1 MSKKLLLFA
10 LMSLCV
16 IALSACKGNEE
27 KLKGAPNEQKV
38 DEDKE
43 VEEEKRKQEEQQKAE
58 EEKRKQEE
66 QQRVEEEKR
75 KQEEQQKAEE
85 EKRKQEEQ
93 QRAEEEKRKQE
104 EQQRVEEEKRKQ
116 EEQQRVAEEKRKQ
129 EEKKDQQQQ
138 STQQERTQKQ
148 EKPTQATGGKPTRS
162 QISVGSHVVIQLDN
176 DYSKTV
182 SGVVKDI
189 LTHSET
195 HTYGIKVRLQDGK
208 IGRVQSVK

>member
-1 MSKKLLLFA
+1 MLKKLLLFV

-16 IALSACKGNEE
+16 IALSACKGDEE
-27 KLKGAPNEQKV
+27 KLKATTDEQKV
-38 DEDKE
+38 DGDKKV
-43 VEEEKRKQEEQQKAE
+43 VEEEKAKQEEQQRVE
-58 EEKRKQEE
+58 EEKAKQEE

-85 EKRKQEEQ
+85 EKAKQEEQ

-104 EQQRVEEEKRKQ
+104 EQRKQ
-116 EEQQRVAEEKRKQ
+116 EAQKA
-129 EEKKDQQQQ
+129 QQQQ
-138 STQQERTQKQ
+138 SIQQERTQKQ
-148 EKPTQATGGKPTRS
+148 EKTTQATGGKPTRS

-189 LTHSET
+189 LTNSET
-195 HTYGIKVRLQDGK
+195 HTYGIKVRLQDGQ
-208 IGRVQSVK
+208 IGRVQSVN

>member
-1 MSKKLLLFA
+1 LKKLLLCV

-16 IALSACKGNEE
+16 MALSACKGDEE
-27 KLKGAPNEQKV
+27 KLKVAEDEQKI
-38 DEDKE
+38 DEDKK
-43 VEEEKRKQEEQQKAE
+43 VVE

-66 QQRVEEEKR
+66 QQRV
-75 KQEEQQKAEE
+75 EE

-116 EEQQRVAEEKRKQ
+116 EEQQRVEEEKRKQ
-129 EEKKDQQQQ
+129 QEQKTQQQQ
-138 STQQERTQKQ
+138 SIQQERTQKQ
-148 EKPTQATGGKPTRS
+148 EKTTQATGGKPTRS

-195 HTYGIKVRLQDGK
+195 HTYGIKVRLQDGQ
-208 IGRVQSVK
+208 IGRVQSVN

>member
-27 KLKGAPNEQKV
+27 KLKGAPDEQKV
-38 DEDKE
+38 DEDKKV
-43 VEEEKRKQEEQQKAE
+43 VEEEKGKQEEQQRAE

-75 KQEEQQKAEE
+75 KQEEQQRVEE

-116 EEQQRVAEEKRKQ
+116 EE
-129 EEKKDQQQQ
+129 KKAQQQQ

-195 HTYGIKVRLQDGK
+195 HTYGIKVRLQDGQ

>member
-27 KLKGAPNEQKV
+27 KLKGAPDEQKV
-38 DEDKE
+38 DEDKKVVE
-43 VEEEKRKQEEQQKAE
+43 EEKGKQEEQQKVEEEKRKQEEQQRVEEEKRKQEEQQKAE

-75 KQEEQQKAEE
+75 KQEEQQ
-85 EKRKQEEQ
+85 
-93 QRAEEEKRKQE
+93 
-104 EQQRVEEEKRKQ
+104 RVEEEKRKQ
-116 EEQQRVAEEKRKQ
+116 EE
-129 EEKKDQQQQ
+129 KKAQQQQ

-195 HTYGIKVRLQDGK
+195 HTYGIKVRLQDGQ

>member
-27 KLKGAPNEQKV
+27 KLKGAPDEQKV
-38 DEDKE
+38 DEDKKV
-43 VEEEKRKQEEQQKAE
+43 VEEEKG
-58 EEKRKQEE
+58 KQEE
-66 QQRVEEEKR
+66 QQR
-75 KQEEQQKAEE
+75 AEE

-116 EEQQRVAEEKRKQ
+116 EE
-129 EEKKDQQQQ
+129 KKAQQQQ

-195 HTYGIKVRLQDGK
+195 HTYGIKVRLQDGQ

>member
-27 KLKGAPNEQKV
+27 KLKGAPDEQKV
-38 DEDKE
+38 DEDK
-43 VEEEKRKQEEQQKAE
+43 K
-58 EEKRKQEE
+58 
-66 QQRVEEEKR
+66 
-75 KQEEQQKAEE
+75 
-85 EKRKQEEQ
+85 
-93 QRAEEEKRKQE
+93 
-104 EQQRVEEEKRKQ
+104 VEEEKRKQ

-129 EEKKDQQQQ
+129 EEKKAQQQQ

-195 HTYGIKVRLQDGK
+195 HTYGIKVRLQDGQ

>member
-1 MSKKLLLFA
+1 MLKKLLFFVIL
-10 LMSLCV
+10 SLCV
-16 IALSACKGNEE
+16 MSLSACKGDEE
-27 KLKGAPNEQKV
+27 KLKVASDEQKI
-38 DEDKE
+38 DEDKK
-43 VEEEKRKQEEQQKAE
+43 VAE

-66 QQRVEEEKR
+66 QQRVEEEKRKQEEQKRVEEEKR

-93 QRAEEEKRKQE
+93 QRAEEEKRKQQ
-104 EQQRVEEEKRKQ
+104 EQKT
-116 EEQQRVAEEKRKQ
+116 
-129 EEKKDQQQQ
+129 QQQQ
-138 STQQERTQKQ
+138 SIQQERTQKQ
-148 EKPTQATGGKPTRS
+148 EKTTQATGGKPTRS

-195 HTYGIKVRLQDGK
+195 HTYGIKVRLQDGQ
-208 IGRVQSVK
+208 IGRVQSVN

>member
-1 MSKKLLLFA
+1 MLKKLLLFV

-16 IALSACKGNEE
+16 MALSACKGDEE
-27 KLKGAPNEQKV
+27 KLKVAQEEQKI
-38 DEDKE
+38 DEDKK
-43 VEEEKRKQEEQQKAE
+43 VAE

-66 QQRVEEEKR
+66 QQRV
-75 KQEEQQKAEE
+75 E

-104 EQQRVEEEKRKQ
+104 EQQRAEGEKRKQ
-116 EEQQRVAEEKRKQ
+116 EEQKT
-129 EEKKDQQQQ
+129 QQQQ
-138 STQQERTQKQ
+138 FTQQERTQKQ

-162 QISVGSHVVIQLDN
+162 QISVGSQVVIQLDN

-195 HTYGIKVRLQDGK
+195 HTYGIKVRLKDGQ

>member
-1 MSKKLLLFA
+1 MLKKLLFFVL
-10 LMSLCV
+10 LSLCV
-16 IALSACKGNEE
+16 MSLSACKGEEE
-27 KLKGAPNEQKV
+27 KLKVASDEQKI
-38 DEDKE
+38 DEDKK
-43 VEEEKRKQEEQQKAE
+43 VAE

-66 QQRVEEEKR
+66 QQR
-75 KQEEQQKAEE
+75 AEE

-116 EEQQRVAEEKRKQ
+116 EEQQRAEEEKRKQVEQQRAEEEKRKQ
-129 EEKKDQQQQ
+129 EEQKTQQQQ
-138 STQQERTQKQ
+138 RTQKQ
-148 EKPTQATGGKPTRS
+148 EKTTQATGGKPTRS

-195 HTYGIKVRLQDGK
+195 HTYGIKVRLQDGQ
-208 IGRVQSVK
+208 IGRVQSVN

>member
-38 DEDKE
+38 DEDKK

-66 QQRVEEEKR
+66 QQRVEE
-75 KQEEQQKAEE
+75 
-85 EKRKQEEQ
+85 
-93 QRAEEEKRKQE
+93 
-104 EQQRVEEEKRKQ
+104 KRKQ

-129 EEKKDQQQQ
+129 EEKKAQQQQ

-195 HTYGIKVRLQDGK
+195 HTYGIKVRLQDGQ

>member
-38 DEDKE
+38 DEDKK
-43 VEEEKRKQEEQQKAE
+43 VE

-75 KQEEQQKAEE
+75 KQEEQQK
-85 EKRKQEEQ
+85 
-93 QRAEEEKRKQE
+93 
-104 EQQRVEEEKRKQ
+104 
-116 EEQQRVAEEKRKQ
+116 VAEEKRKQ
-129 EEKKDQQQQ
+129 EEKKAQQQQ

-195 HTYGIKVRLQDGK
+195 HTYGIKVRLQDGQ

>member
-27 KLKGAPNEQKV
+27 KLKGAPDEQKV
-38 DEDKE
+38 DE
-43 VEEEKRKQEEQQKAE
+43 EQQRVE

-75 KQEEQQKAEE
+75 KQEEKKA
-85 EKRKQEEQ
+85 
-93 QRAEEEKRKQE
+93 
-104 EQQRVEEEKRKQ
+104 
-116 EEQQRVAEEKRKQ
+116 
-129 EEKKDQQQQ
+129 QQQQ

-195 HTYGIKVRLQDGK
+195 HTYGIKVRLQDGQ

>member
-38 DEDKE
+38 DEDKK
-43 VEEEKRKQEEQQKAE
+43 V
-58 EEKRKQEE
+58 
-66 QQRVEEEKR
+66 
-75 KQEEQQKAEE
+75 EE

-129 EEKKDQQQQ
+129 EEKKAQQQQ

-182 SGVVKDI
+182 CGVVKDI

-195 HTYGIKVRLQDGK
+195 HTYGIKVRLQDGQ

>member
-27 KLKGAPNEQKV
+27 KLKGAPDEQKV
-38 DEDKE
+38 DEDKK

-66 QQRVEEEKR
+66 QQK
-75 KQEEQQKAEE
+75 
-85 EKRKQEEQ
+85 
-93 QRAEEEKRKQE
+93 
-104 EQQRVEEEKRKQ
+104 VEEEKRKQ

-129 EEKKDQQQQ
+129 EEKKAQQQQ

-195 HTYGIKVRLQDGK
+195 HTYGIKVRLQDGQ

>member
-10 LMSLCV
+10 LMSFCV

-27 KLKGAPNEQKV
+27 KLKGAPDEQKV
-38 DEDKE
+38 DEDKKV
-43 VEEEKRKQEEQQKAE
+43 VEEEKGKQEEQQK
-58 EEKRKQEE
+58 
-66 QQRVEEEKR
+66 V
-75 KQEEQQKAEE
+75 EE

-116 EEQQRVAEEKRKQ
+116 EE
-129 EEKKDQQQQ
+129 KKAQQQQ

-195 HTYGIKVRLQDGK
+195 HTYGIKVRLQDGQ

>member
-16 IALSACKGNEE
+16 IALSACKSNEE
-27 KLKGAPNEQKV
+27 KLKGAPDEQKV
-38 DEDKE
+38 DEDKKV
-43 VEEEKRKQEEQQKAE
+43 VEEEKGKQEEQQKVE

-75 KQEEQQKAEE
+75 KQEEQQKVEE

-93 QRAEEEKRKQE
+93 QRAEEQ
-104 EQQRVEEEKRKQ
+104 KRKQ
-116 EEQQRVAEEKRKQ
+116 EEQQRVAEEKKA
-129 EEKKDQQQQ
+129 QQQQ

-195 HTYGIKVRLQDGK
+195 HTYGIKVRLQDGQ
-208 IGRVQSVK
+208 IGRVQSIK

>member
-1 MSKKLLLFA
+1 
-10 LMSLCV
+10 
-16 IALSACKGNEE
+16 
-27 KLKGAPNEQKV
+27 
-38 DEDKE
+38 
-43 VEEEKRKQEEQQKAE
+43 EEEKRKQEEQQKAE

-66 QQRVEEEKR
+66 QQK
-75 KQEEQQKAEE
+75 
-85 EKRKQEEQ
+85 
-93 QRAEEEKRKQE
+93 
-104 EQQRVEEEKRKQ
+104 VEEEKRKQ

-129 EEKKDQQQQ
+129 EEKKAQQQQ

-195 HTYGIKVRLQDGK
+195 HTYGIKVRLQDGQ

>member
-27 KLKGAPNEQKV
+27 KLKGAPDEQKV
-38 DEDKE
+38 DE
-43 VEEEKRKQEEQQKAE
+43 
-58 EEKRKQEE
+58 E
-66 QQRVEEEKR
+66 QQRV
-75 KQEEQQKAEE
+75 EE

-104 EQQRVEEEKRKQ
+104 E
-116 EEQQRVAEEKRKQ
+116 
-129 EEKKDQQQQ
+129 KKAQQQQ

-195 HTYGIKVRLQDGK
+195 HTYGIKVRLQDGQ

>member
-16 IALSACKGNEE
+16 IALSACKGNEK
-27 KLKGAPNEQKV
+27 KLKGAPDEQKV
-38 DEDKE
+38 DEDKK

-66 QQRVEEEKR
+66 EQRT
-75 KQEEQQKAEE
+75 
-85 EKRKQEEQ
+85 
-93 QRAEEEKRKQE
+93 EEEKRKQE

-116 EEQQRVAEEKRKQ
+116 EEQQRVEEEKRKQ
-129 EEKKDQQQQ
+129 EEKKAQQQQ

-148 EKPTQATGGKPTRS
+148 EKSTQATGGKPTRS

-195 HTYGIKVRLQDGK
+195 HTYGIKVRLQDGQ

>member
-27 KLKGAPNEQKV
+27 KLKGAPDEQKV
-38 DEDKE
+38 DEDKK

-66 QQRVEEEKR
+66 QQ
-75 KQEEQQKAEE
+75 KAEE
-85 EKRKQEEQ
+85 EKRKQEE
-93 QRAEEEKRKQE
+93 
-104 EQQRVEEEKRKQ
+104 
-116 EEQQRVAEEKRKQ
+116 
-129 EEKKDQQQQ
+129 KKAQQQQ
-138 STQQERTQKQ
+138 STKQERTQKQ

-195 HTYGIKVRLQDGK
+195 HTYGIKVRLQDGQ

>member
-27 KLKGAPNEQKV
+27 KLKGAPDEQKV
-38 DEDKE
+38 DEDKKVE
-43 VEEEKRKQEEQQKAE
+43 EEKRKQEEQQKAEEEKHKQEEQQKAEEEKRKQEEQQKAE

-66 QQRVEEEKR
+66 K
-75 KQEEQQKAEE
+75 KA
-85 EKRKQEEQ
+85 
-93 QRAEEEKRKQE
+93 
-104 EQQRVEEEKRKQ
+104 
-116 EEQQRVAEEKRKQ
+116 
-129 EEKKDQQQQ
+129 QQQQ

-195 HTYGIKVRLQDGK
+195 HTYGIKVRLQDGQ

>member
-16 IALSACKGNEE
+16 IALSACKSNEE
-27 KLKGAPNEQKV
+27 KLKGAPDEQKV
-38 DEDKE
+38 DEDKKV
-43 VEEEKRKQEEQQKAE
+43 VEEEKG
-58 EEKRKQEE
+58 KQEE
-66 QQRVEEEKR
+66 QQR
-75 KQEEQQKAEE
+75 AEE

-104 EQQRVEEEKRKQ
+104 EQQRAE
-116 EEQQRVAEEKRKQ
+116 EEKRKQ
-129 EEKKDQQQQ
+129 EEKKAQQQQ

-195 HTYGIKVRLQDGK
+195 HTYGIKVRLQDGQ

>member
-27 KLKGAPNEQKV
+27 KLKGAPDEQKV
-38 DEDKE
+38 DEDK
-43 VEEEKRKQEEQQKAE
+43 
-58 EEKRKQEE
+58 
-66 QQRVEEEKR
+66 
-75 KQEEQQKAEE
+75 
-85 EKRKQEEQ
+85 
-93 QRAEEEKRKQE
+93 
-104 EQQRVEEEKRKQ
+104 RVEEEKRKQ

-129 EEKKDQQQQ
+129 EEQQRVAEEKRKQEEKKAQQQQ

-195 HTYGIKVRLQDGK
+195 HTYGIKVRLQDGQ

>member
-38 DEDKE
+38 DEDKK

-75 KQEEQQKAEE
+75 KQEEQQ
-85 EKRKQEEQ
+85 
-93 QRAEEEKRKQE
+93 
-104 EQQRVEEEKRKQ
+104 
-116 EEQQRVAEEKRKQ
+116 RVAEEKRKQ
-129 EEKKDQQQQ
+129 EEKKAQQQQ

-195 HTYGIKVRLQDGK
+195 HTYGIKVRLQDGQ